1 MKIPIELTKRE
12 YLSLLT
18 VVEIADW
25 VLHAFSIR
33 EPAETKRYRD
43 LEQKLFGYA
52 EGFGMADLVEKDP
65 KTGHGYPT
73 AEFEDQSPGM
83 EFIELFEDDTF
94 WDELIERLAT
104 RDAVR
109 ESGEDEWGKL
119 SYLERLRR
127 KDSRVE
133 RYALEFENHG
143 IERIEIVGSEVR
155 PHD

>member
-1 MKIPIELTKRE
+1 MQIPIELTRRE

-25 VLHAFSIR
+25 VLHAFSVR
-33 EPAETKRYRD
+33 EPPETKRYRD

-52 EGFGMADLVEKDP
+52 EAFGMADLMEKDP
-65 KTGHGYPT
+65 KTGHWYPT

-83 EFIELFEDDTF
+83 EFIELFEDNTF

-119 SYLERLRR
+119 SHLERLRR

-133 RYALEFENHG
+133 RYAREFENHG
-143 IERIEIVGSEVR
+143 IERIEIAGSELR